1 MGSRQFILQTETN
14 SMLNSKFLLIIIVI
28 LAAVL
33 RLYKLDSY
41 PVSLS
46 WDETA
51 IGYNA
56 YSIAQTGSDEYG
68 QHWPLIFKS
77 FNDYK
82 LPGYVYVD
90 AFLIKLFGLSEFTT
104 RLPSAL
110 FGTLAVVLIY
120 FLTKKLFANLN
131 SPFTI
136 YHSPFTLAHVSAL
149 LLAISPWHLQLSR
162 AAFESNAALTVV
174 LVGVTLL
181 LYGLKNK
188 LAAFLSVPILAASFY
203 FYYSPRIFVP
213 LILLIFILIFKEKI
227 TANLKLYLWGMIL
240 AIILIIPIILQIF
253 SPQGLK
259 RVEEVSIFA
268 DKSKIIDYVDARAQ
282 STNPISEIFL
292 NRRIPIVFESLHNY
306 FAHLSPGFLF
316 FGDDPN
322 PRHHSSFHGNFYL
335 FEIPLIL
342 VGFWF
347 IVKTQDKKLKYFL
360 LAWILTAPIPAA
372 AAQEAPHG
380 LRALNLLP
388 PLIIAS
394 AAGLHTLLNS
404 RLKLVMTV
412 AVLILFINYLFSYY
426 QVYPRQ
432 HSTAWA
438 YGYRQMFEEVQKIES
453 QYDRIIVT
461 GHYWKPY
468 IFYLFFSALDPNYYQ
483 STSTQE
489 SIGIYRFG
497 TTYWD
502 SGGKDLGQEDIEKL
516 KGSKTLL
523 VISPQELENFKNKDK
538 FLKLTD
544 INDYSNKN
552 VIFRI
557 GGWR

>member
-1 MGSRQFILQTETN
+1 MKTKLI
-14 SMLNSKFLLIIIVI
+14 LIIII
-28 LAAVL
+28 LAAGIL
-33 RLYKLDSY
+33 RLYKLGSY

-46 WDETA
+46 WDEVA

-56 YSIAQTGSDEYG
+56 YSIAQTGADEYG
-68 QHWPLIFKS
+68 NKWPLLFKS

-82 LPGYVYVD
+82 LPGYIYVD
-90 AFLIKLFGLSEFTT
+90 ALAVKILGLSEFTT
-104 RLPSAL
+104 RLPSAIA
-110 FGTLAVVLIY
+110 GVLAVILIY
-120 FLTKKLFANLN
+120 FLTKKLFEDKTSN
-131 SPFTI
+131 SD
-136 YHSPFTLAHVSAL
+136 SSLKSVALLATL
-149 LLAISPWHLQLSR
+149 LLATSPWHLQLSR
-162 AAFESNAALTVV
+162 AAFESNTALTVV
-174 LVGVTLL
+174 LVGITLL

-188 LAAFLSVPILAASFY
+188 LAALLSVPALAASLY

-227 TANLKLYLWGMIL
+227 TINLKLYLWGMIL

-253 SPQGLK
+253 SSQGFK
-259 RVEEVSIFA
+259 RVSEVSIFA
-268 DKSKIIDYVDARAQ
+268 DKSKIVDYVDARAQ
-282 STNPISEIFL
+282 SSNPISAIFL
-292 NRRIPIVFESLHNY
+292 NRRIPIVFESFHNY

-347 IVKTQDKKLKYFL
+347 IAKTQDKKLKYFL

-388 PLIIAS
+388 PFIIAS

-412 AVLILFINYLFSYY
+412 AVLILFANYLFSYY
-426 QVYPRQ
+426 QVYPRK
-432 HSTAWA
+432 HSTVWA
-438 YGYRQMFEEVQKIES
+438 YGYRQMFEEIQKNES

-468 IFYLFFSALDPNYYQ
+468 IFYLFHNAIDPNYYQ

-489 SIGIYRFG
+489 SIGVYRFG

-523 VISPQELENFKNKDK
+523 VISSQELENFKDKDK

-557 GGWR
+557 GEWR